1 MKRVFLIGTFAFFTL
16 ANTVFAQDIPQSQ
29 VPSLVVNSF
38 QQKFPKAI
46 DIEWELSGDLFKVEF
61 ETGLLGADHDAW
73 FDKTGKLIKHEEEI
87 SKSDLP
93 QKVTAKINSE
103 FNGYWVS
110 DVKKIIEDSK
120 VVYTL
125 EVKKLT
131 EEWKLAI
138 DAAGNILHKIAD

>member
-1 MKRVFLIGTFAFFTL
+1 MKRTILIGTFALFTL
-16 ANTVFAQDIPQSQ
+16 ANTVFAQDIPQTQ

-46 DIEWELSGDLFKVEF
+46 DVEWELSGDLYKVEF

-87 SKSDLP
+87 SQSDLP

-110 DVKKIIEDSK
+110 DVKKISEGAK